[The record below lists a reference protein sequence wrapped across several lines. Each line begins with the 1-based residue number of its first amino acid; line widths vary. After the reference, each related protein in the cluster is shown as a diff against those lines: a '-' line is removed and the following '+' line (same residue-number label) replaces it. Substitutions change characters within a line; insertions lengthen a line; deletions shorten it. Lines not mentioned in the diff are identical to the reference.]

1 MAMLGEREMSF
12 ELIESLLK
20 YIKSLQIPGG
30 VLIFLPGRA
39 VKVKYSTVGPRYL
52 EFHTN
57 SG

>member
-30 VLIFLPGRA
+30 VLIFLPGIGYNIPNKRP
-39 VKVKYSTVGPRYL
+39 S
-52 EFHTN
+52 
-57 SG
+57 